1 MISAALKRIPPSFWI
16 LLSVALAVRVW
27 LWFSYPIFEGNDS
40 DTYIHLANSLKN
52 NLGFSRYNGT
62 RTPGYPFFL
71 ALTGAGAGTYLAQL
85 LLGILT
91 TLAIYW
97 IGFRLTRSAG
107 FALTG
112 ACLHTLNLQQLLAE
126 AAMLSEALSAFLF
139 FVLIALSLLITETSS
154 SQTAGTGN
162 GTYRVI
168 IGFVAILSVLLA
180 SVRPLFLTLPFCI
193 AGVILFLGRETF
205 AKKARTAFMLVAPMM
220 IAAAFWGFYIYSQ
233 FNVIGLD
240 SMGGYHK
247 VNHVSAFFEKAPD
260 EYKEIRDIFLKYR
273 HIRISTTGTPINT
286 IWDAIPDLMKAT
298 KLNYYSLGRTM
309 GEISD
314 TLIRENP
321 SLYWQKVLVGWIW
334 FWKGGVVWQPTA
346 INNPISRT
354 LAIHI
359 LSVERVVVVIGNF
372 VFLVATLMA
381 ARMQFILKKA
391 KYPNTIW
398 VFISF
403 LWLTSIL
410 QTFAEH
416 GDNPRF
422 LAPAQSLVFIILIG
436 FYSWR
441 PSNRDRRPVHEK

>member
-16 LLSVALAVRVW
+16 VLSVALAVRFW

-71 ALTGAGAGTYLAQL
+71 VLTGAGSGTYLAQL
-85 LLGILT
+85 VLGILT

-97 IGFRLTRSAG
+97 IGLRLTRSEG
-107 FALTG
+107 LALTG
-112 ACLHTLNLQQLLAE
+112 AYLHTLNLQQLLAE

-139 FVLIALSLLITETSS
+139 FVLIALTLLITETSS
-154 SQTAGTGN
+154 SQPAGN
-162 GTYRVI
+162 RTYFVI
-168 IGFVAILSVLLA
+168 LGFIAILSVLLA
-180 SVRPLFLTLPFCI
+180 SVRPLFLPLPFCI
-193 AGVILFLGRETF
+193 AGVIFFLANETL
-205 AKKARTAFMLVAPMM
+205 AKRTRTVIVLVVPMM
-220 IAAAFWGFYIYSQ
+220 IAVAGWGFYIYSQ

-247 VNHVSAFFEKAPD
+247 VNHVSAIFEKAPD
-260 EYKEIRDIFLKYR
+260 EYQEIRDIFLKYR

-286 IWDAIPDLMKAT
+286 IWDAIPELMKAT

-321 SLYWQKVLVGWIW
+321 SLYWQNVVVGWMW
-334 FWKGGVVWQPTA
+334 FWKGGVVWQPSA
-346 INNPISRT
+346 INDPISRT
-354 LAIHI
+354 LAIFI
-359 LSVERVVVVIGNF
+359 LSVERVGVVIGNF
-372 VFLVATLMA
+372 MFLVSTLMA
-381 ARMQFILKKA
+381 TWKQFILKKA
-391 KYPNTIW
+391 NYPTTFW

-403 LWLTSIL
+403 LWLISIL

-422 LAPAQSLVFIILIG
+422 LAPAQSLVFITLIVL
-436 FYSWR
+436 YSWR
-441 PSNRDRRPVHEK
+441 NNQQGTETRR